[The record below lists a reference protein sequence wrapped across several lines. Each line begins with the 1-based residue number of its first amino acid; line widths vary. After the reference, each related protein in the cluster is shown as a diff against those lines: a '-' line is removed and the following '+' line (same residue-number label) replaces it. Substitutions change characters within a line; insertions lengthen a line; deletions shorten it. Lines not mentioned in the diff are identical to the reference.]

1 MASIPQ
7 LSPSEI
13 TTILSKRLSSTND
26 LFHRRNPDDI
36 EQEKVIFFK
45 YYFDF
50 SSAIEYCLRGIIF
63 EYSKMPLVGK
73 CIEAFVQPGSTTRP
87 YFLKEDEFTAI
98 INQDRILDGKSL
110 DEFCSFASGL
120 VNVMNFNFSNYSFND
135 YEITKEKYNQIRKVR
150 NTIAHGLKAL
160 ESSIDYSHS
169 QLLDFIY
176 IYYLL
181 FKYYENSYHLN
192 EFLE

>member
-13 TTILSKRLSSTND
+13 TTILSRRLSSTND
-26 LFHRRNPDDI
+26 LFHRKNPDDI

-73 CIEAFVQPGSTTRP
+73 CIEAFIQPASTTKP
-87 YFLKEDEFTAI
+87 YFLGVEEFTAI
-98 INQDRILDGKSL
+98 INQNKILEGKTL
-110 DEFCSFASGL
+110 GEFSAFTSGL

-135 YEITKEKYNQIRKVR
+135 FEITKEKYKQVRHVR

-160 ESSIDYSHS
+160 ESTIDYSNS

-181 FKYYENSYHLN
+181 FKYYESNYN
-192 EFLE
+192 TQ